1 MHWRVQSFLYVQGA
15 LRDKLEILSLRLD
28 TRRQSLPLCLLW
40 QSWLLLRKTKKSLAM
55 KWIPESHMLPCIWV
69 NSKQIF
75 LTLQIDLCVYSN
87 RGRLILNFLVAR
99 KCIFTFNLFTQ
110 TYSDV
115 LKLYNGHQA
124 NSKWLDYNH
133 PCSKHQSMATN
144 NIQNTFQPIK
154 ITSNAMYQFLVE
166 TFLMF
171 MQAACHSNFHP
182 HVPHVLTLIYM
193 LLSQII

>member
-1 MHWRVQSFLYVQGA
+1 
-15 LRDKLEILSLRLD
+15 
-28 TRRQSLPLCLLW
+28 
-40 QSWLLLRKTKKSLAM
+40 
-55 KWIPESHMLPCIWV
+55 MLPCIWV

-87 RGRLILNFLVAR
+87 RGRLILNFLVPR

-166 TFLMF
+166 TFHMF

>member
-1 MHWRVQSFLYVQGA
+1 
-15 LRDKLEILSLRLD
+15 
-28 TRRQSLPLCLLW
+28 
-40 QSWLLLRKTKKSLAM
+40 
-55 KWIPESHMLPCIWV
+55 MLPCIWV

-144 NIQNTFQPIK
+144 NIQNTFQSISSQVASSGQVVGTK
-154 ITSNAMYQFLVE
+154 WKKDQTE
-166 TFLMF
+166 TL
-171 MQAACHSNFHP
+171 HSP
-182 HVPHVLTLIYM
+182 S
-193 LLSQII
+193 SQPP